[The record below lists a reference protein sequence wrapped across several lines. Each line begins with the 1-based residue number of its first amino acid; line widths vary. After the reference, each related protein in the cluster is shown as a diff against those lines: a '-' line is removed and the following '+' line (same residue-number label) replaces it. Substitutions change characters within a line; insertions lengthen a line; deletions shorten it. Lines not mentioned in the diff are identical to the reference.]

1 MTVYKRSL
9 FTHTQ
14 CGASIIEVLLAMA
27 IIAVAAPFV
36 YNQIAQTNQ
45 TVHDIANAKKI
56 TAVRDKVLNFVR
68 TNQSKWPDTAQ
79 IKLDDIDLSEI
90 SFNAHAG
97 FIDKYPVSGAT
108 ITDVYLAFRPD
119 ESLVRTNKIARHIG
133 GDAAIVGEDGIAY
146 GNTWAVAAPEFK
158 SGDLIYRISRDISG
172 EDTSKFLHRATSGE
186 DGFNVMMRDLYMA
199 NHHIHN
205 SANIDADTIFANKAN
220 AVFVSTDTMNAQ
232 TIYFSYGANL
242 NGENVTFSNL
252 KVSDDMYGFKNIYA
266 NSLNGAGFT
275 TNGRIITDRAQI
287 LNSVKVG
294 NNLYLKS
301 DSARTISGFTG
312 ISASTVYTPFILSEE
327 IIFYDNFGLTVSGE
341 LLMSTNTPLKI
352 GSWSFPS
359 SAPPQ
364 FSEFN
369 LQRAKIPSA
378 PIKNEFENIT
388 KSGWQTTYNN
398 IIQ

>member
-1 MTVYKRSL
+1 MTVYKRSF

-14 CGASIIEVLLAMA
+14 CGASITEVLLAMA
-27 IIAVAAPFV
+27 IVAVAAPFV
-36 YNQIAQTNQ
+36 YNQIALTNQ

-186 DGFNVMMRDLYMA
+186 DDFNVMMRDLYMA

-205 SANIDADTIFANKAN
+205 SVNIDADTIFANKAN
-220 AVFVSTDTMNAQ
+220 TVFVSTDTMNAQ

-312 ISASTVYTPFILSEE
+312 ISANTVYTPFILSEE

>member
-14 CGASIIEVLLAMA
+14 CGASITEVLLAMA
-27 IIAVAAPFV
+27 IVAVAAPFV
-36 YNQIAQTNQ
+36 YNQIALTNQ

-79 IKLDDIDLSEI
+79 IKLDNIDLSEI

-186 DGFNVMMRDLYMA
+186 DDFNVMMRDLYMA

-205 SANIDADTIFANKAN
+205 SVNIDADTIFANKAN